1 MTLIVDAS
9 VGLKWFSDEDDTDR
23 ALALLGTSERL
34 IAPDLVVSEICNGA
48 WRLVRVKE
56 MREMQLASIAP
67 ALAATFDELFPS
79 MPLAGRALAIARSLD
94 HPVYDCF
101 YLALSELT
109 DAAVVTAD
117 ERLLRRIKGTAWK
130 SRARPLGTAE

>member
-1 MTLIVDAS
+1 LTLIVDAS
-9 VGLKWFSDEDDTDR
+9 VGLKWFSDENDSDQ
-23 ALALLGTSERL
+23 ALALLETSERL

-56 MREMQLASIAP
+56 MRDSQLAPIP
-67 ALAATFDELFPS
+67 ATLAATFDELYPS
-79 MPLAGRALAIARSLD
+79 LPLARRAIAIARTLD

-109 DAAVVTAD
+109 DAAIVTAD
-117 ERLLRRIKGTAWK
+117 DRLLRRIRGTAWK
-130 SRARPLGTAE
+130 SRARPLGT